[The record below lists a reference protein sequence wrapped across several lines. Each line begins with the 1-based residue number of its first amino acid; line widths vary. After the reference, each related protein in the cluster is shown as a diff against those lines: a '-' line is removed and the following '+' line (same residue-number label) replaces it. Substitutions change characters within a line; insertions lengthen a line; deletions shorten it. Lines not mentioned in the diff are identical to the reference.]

1 MSDAVDA
8 LAKALRG
15 SVTPGQV
22 AALTVS
28 GTYQGCVF
36 GIGSPVRDRKI
47 RVFVVEYYFRAKPTS
62 HVSLGATSMKSYS
75 NVASMV
81 HILCPSGGN

>member
-36 GIGSPVRDRKI
+36 GIGSLVRDPKI
-47 RVFVVEYYFRAKPTS
+47 RGFVVEYYFRAKPS